1 MLVTYERKNSSFW
14 YHSINSVSTRVRN
27 QTILSI
33 WVDTSWYYDTQ
44 LILQIPPQGINCI
57 MWIIVSTGYQLGRLK
72 FIFDFHTVQRKT
84 SRLKQTKQREIIRQ
98 STFQRQQIE
107 GWTNHHRWINLQE
120 VPFDLSW
127 RNRGHRYVNSHVQ
140 IDVVDCGVM
149 TVRFGGFFPDGL
161 ALLALRRH
169 ILFPLWLF
177 VIIMTFAAIVVPKS
191 PPACVHEVCGGW
203 SCCLWGFRLVVAF
216 CDGRKLIIVISDFGR
231 AERRRTQM

>member
-1 MLVTYERKNSSFW
+1 LILW
-14 YHSINSVSTRVRN
+14 YPVDTPDTTPRYQLYQLDHSIN
-27 QTILSI
+27 
-33 WVDTSWYYDTQ
+33 W
-44 LILQIPPQGINCI
+44 
-57 MWIIVSTGYQLGRLK
+57 VSTGTVEIYLRLSHRATENK
-72 FIFDFHTVQRKT
+72 SVKANETT
-84 SRLKQTKQREIIRQ
+84 GN
-98 STFQRQQIE
+98 STTINLSTTANRRME
-107 GWTNHHRWINLQE
+107 TNHHRWINLRE
-120 VPFDLSW
+120 VAVPFNLSW